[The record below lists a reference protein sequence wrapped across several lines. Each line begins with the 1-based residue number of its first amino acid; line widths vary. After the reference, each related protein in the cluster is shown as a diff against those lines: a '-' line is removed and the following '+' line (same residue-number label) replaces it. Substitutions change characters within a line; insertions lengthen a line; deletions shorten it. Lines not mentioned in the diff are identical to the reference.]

1 MGFDLDSDKL
11 HAWYGGNYYEPP
23 PPPPPATTEGGDAPP
38 VPASWA
44 RTHWGPKDWPGK
56 RPGDA
61 LVMGRFLPVHRGHA
75 WLFARAAAA
84 VSGKVQLVVAGT
96 KGDFIDVAVRAGVVQ
111 SLIPAP
117 SCGRVVTAL
126 EVGRMGEPD
135 GDGFW
140 APWLEWLSAQSH
152 LKNVTTLVAADPKA
166 ERFAQLAKLEF
177 VLVDRTTVSASGTS
191 IRRAPWKYWNDI
203 APALRGPFTSCVSLV
218 GPEGAGKTT
227 LARKL
232 REHFKTSL
240 ANEYTVD
247 FLRAEGRDAPTKQ
260 ELAGPIWNG
269 QAEAW
274 AQAKAR
280 ATRFFIADSDHLTL
294 ALWSRRLSG
303 TLIKKEPQR
312 PGLTLLLD
320 DATPW
325 LGPKDRDEPAHRQQ
339 MVIEF
344 RRLLTGRGWPFHV
357 LDGPREG
364 RFDQAVARIEDW
376 IRTNPMSH

>member
-1 MGFDLDSDKL
+1 MGFDLDGDKL
-11 HAWYGGNYYEPP
+11 HAWYGGNYNYEPP

-44 RTHWGPKDWPGK
+44 QTHWGPKDWPGK

-75 WLFARAAAA
+75 WLAA
-84 VSGKVQLVVAGT
+84 
-96 KGDFIDVAVRAGVVQ
+96 
-111 SLIPAP
+111 
-117 SCGRVVTAL
+117 
-126 EVGRMGEPD
+126 E
-135 GDGFW
+135 
-140 APWLEWLSAQSH
+140 
-152 LKNVTTLVAADPKA
+152 PKA

-247 FLRAEGRDAPTKQ
+247 FLRAEGRDAPTKE

-269 QAEAW
+269 QA
-274 AQAKAR
+274 
-280 ATRFFIADSDHLTL
+280 
-294 ALWSRRLSG
+294 
-303 TLIKKEPQR
+303 
-312 PGLTLLLD
+312 
-320 DATPW
+320 
-325 LGPKDRDEPAHRQQ
+325 
-339 MVIEF
+339 
-344 RRLLTGRGWPFHV
+344 
-357 LDGPREG
+357 
-364 RFDQAVARIEDW
+364 
-376 IRTNPMSH
+376 